1 MKFWIGAAS
10 QIANNSLIWAQLFI
24 DGKCYGVHAYILP
37 LRDTRTHKLLPG
49 VLIGD
54 CGPKNGHN
62 EVDNGFIL
70 FDNVRIPKENQLDRI
85 SGVDENGKF
94 RSII

>member
-1 MKFWIGAAS
+1 M
-10 QIANNSLIWAQLFI
+10 IWAQIFI
-24 DGKCYGVHAYILP
+24 DGRCYGVHPYIVP
-37 LRDTRTHKLLPG
+37 LRDIRTHKLLPG

-54 CGPKNGHN
+54 CGPKNGQN

-85 SGVDENGKF
+85 SGVDENGKY